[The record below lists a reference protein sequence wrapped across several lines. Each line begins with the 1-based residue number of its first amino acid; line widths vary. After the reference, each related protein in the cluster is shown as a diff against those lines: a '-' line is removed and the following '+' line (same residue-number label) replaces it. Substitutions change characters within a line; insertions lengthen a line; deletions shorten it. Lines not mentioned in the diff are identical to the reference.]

1 MKILIGWTSLKS
13 KNFYSWTFS
22 ENEDMSHSGK
32 KYLQDRYLLKDLYP
46 KIQKELLKFSNKKTN
61 SSIKK
66 YRKGLNRH
74 TDGKKQI
81 KICIAACV
89 IRELQIKT
97 CHYTSVRMAKIQN
110 TDNTKC

>member
-1 MKILIGWTSLKS
+1 MKILIGWTLKTS
-13 KNFYSWTFS
+13 ILGHFQRMKTC
-22 ENEDMSHSGK
+22 HIVGK

-81 KICIAACV
+81 KICTAACV

-97 CHYTSVRMAKIQN
+97 MACHYTSVRMAKIQN